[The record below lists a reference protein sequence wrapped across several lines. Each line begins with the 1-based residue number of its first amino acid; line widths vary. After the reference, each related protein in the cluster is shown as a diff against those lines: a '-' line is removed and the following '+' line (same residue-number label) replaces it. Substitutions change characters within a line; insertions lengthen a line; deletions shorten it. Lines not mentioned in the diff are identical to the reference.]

1 MSTTGSPWFT
11 GSVMEAVNLATT
23 KNVIFMVYIYDEN
36 EESQQMNNI
45 TENSNSAK
53 TIKDK
58 TVALRIS
65 RDSEEAI
72 MFVGAVRDY
81 IPGVVS
87 EENLISRI
95 NTVASLNL
103 SIPTSTS
110 LPVSPPVAEKEHEI
124 NRRTQGKAMQ
134 DVYRQQNEAK
144 TKKIAD
150 EFAKQKK
157 DEEEAKRRI
166 REQIALDKAEH
177 IYVRLLNGDI
187 VRKKFQSTQTLEDV
201 KTWIEED
208 RTDGKAPY
216 NLIQNF
222 PHRQFSINDE
232 TKSLK
237 ELNLCPMVIVNNNRD
252 NLEILIMKDIKSSE
266 RRNYGGNNVRTL
278 SQNDDDIDKRWTYNG
293 NSTNQE

>member
-23 KNVIFMVYIYDEN
+23 KNVIFMVYIYG
-36 EESQQMNNI
+36 
-45 TENSNSAK
+45 TSAK

-166 REQIALDKAEH
+166 REQIALDKAELKMINYNH
-177 IYVRLLNGDI
+177 SNISVRLLNGDI

-237 ELNLCPMVIVNNNRD
+237 ELNLCPRFSMIGTLLSYINPFYYFYSGSSQQQQRQFRNSNN
-252 NLEILIMKDIKSSE
+252 E
-266 RRNYGGNNVRTL
+266 RH
-278 SQNDDDIDKRWTYNG
+278 
-293 NSTNQE
+293 

>member
-266 RRNYGGNNVRTL
+266 RTL

>member
-23 KNVIFMVYIYDEN
+23 KNVIFMVYIYG
-36 EESQQMNNI
+36 
-45 TENSNSAK
+45 TSAK

-166 REQIALDKAEH
+166 REQIALDKAELKMINYNH
-177 IYVRLLNGDI
+177 SNISVRLLNGDI

-237 ELNLCPMVIVNNNRD
+237 ELNLCPRFSMI
-252 NLEILIMKDIKSSE
+252 
-266 RRNYGGNNVRTL
+266 GTL
-278 SQNDDDIDKRWTYNG
+278 LSYINPFYYFYSG
-293 NSTNQE
+293 NSQQQQRQFRNSNNERH

>member
-1 MSTTGSPWFT
+1 
-11 GSVMEAVNLATT
+11 
-23 KNVIFMVYIYDEN
+23 
-36 EESQQMNNI
+36 
-45 TENSNSAK
+45 
-53 TIKDK
+53 
-58 TVALRIS
+58 
-65 RDSEEAI
+65 
-72 MFVGAVRDY
+72 
-81 IPGVVS
+81 
-87 EENLISRI
+87 
-95 NTVASLNL
+95 
-103 SIPTSTS
+103 
-110 LPVSPPVAEKEHEI
+110 AEKEHEI

-166 REQIALDKAEH
+166 REQIALDKAEP
-177 IYVRLLNGDI
+177 
-187 VRKKFQSTQTLEDV
+187 LEDV

-237 ELNLCPMVIVNNNRD
+237 ELNLCPRFSMI
-252 NLEILIMKDIKSSE
+252 
-266 RRNYGGNNVRTL
+266 GTL
-278 SQNDDDIDKRWTYNG
+278 LSYINPFYYFYSG
-293 NSTNQE
+293 NSQQQQRQFRNSNNERH

>member
-72 MFVGAVRDY
+72 MF
-81 IPGVVS
+81 VVS

-166 REQIALDKAEH
+166 REQIALDKAERQAKRQAELSLH
-177 IYVRLLNGDI
+177 
-187 VRKKFQSTQTLEDV
+187 V

-237 ELNLCPMVIVNNNRD
+237 ELNLCPT
-252 NLEILIMKDIKSSE
+252 K
-266 RRNYGGNNVRTL
+266 
-278 SQNDDDIDKRWTYNG
+278 
-293 NSTNQE
+293 